1 MNRNGARWKQ
11 MIKYGFFFSSF
22 HLALLGWM
30 SAAAWALIPV
40 RWIYSA
46 PAEVVASFTLRS
58 AHTER
63 EVAVLDEQTDLVLV
77 DMHIL
82 LNKEHKELSAVRC
95 TVYVGWDNE
104 TLKVQCGRLQ
114 IASPSSTSSLVSVFG
129 LSFQGHC
136 KKHGRPRG
144 RGPAPSVDLINILR

>member
-63 EVAVLDEQTDLVLV
+63 EVAVLDEQTDLDLV

-104 TLKVQCGRLQ
+104 TWRFSVGGCRLHHPPL
-114 IASPSSTSSLVSVFG
+114 ASVFG

-144 RGPAPSVDLINILR
+144 KGPAPSVDLNNILR